1 MIFRRIRARV
11 EKENWFAVGID
22 FFIVVIG
29 VFLGIQ
35 IGNWNEARV
44 SSIQETEYLE
54 QLRNEIAANAE
65 MTRYQA
71 QYVDRIIEGGR
82 NGLKFFESGEPCKVD
97 CERLIIDLFHA
108 SQVWGLPFFQDKY
121 QETNRRGIPSHEP
134 LRLVVQDF
142 YSFISGWGTVN
153 ATPPV
158 YRERVRGYIPVDAM
172 TELWTGCHEIIGM
185 VEELLTFECEAA
197 LSEMELTRAL
207 SEMQSDREL
216 IHALRFWVG
225 QNEFAKLNYPT
236 VIKRSNASVD
246 AINQHLGQTR

>member
-1 MIFRRIRARV
+1 
-11 EKENWFAVGID
+11 
-22 FFIVVIG
+22 
-29 VFLGIQ
+29 
-35 IGNWNEARV
+35 
-44 SSIQETEYLE
+44 
-54 QLRNEIAANAE
+54 
-65 MTRYQA
+65 
-71 QYVDRIIEGGR
+71 
-82 NGLKFFESGEPCKVD
+82 
-97 CERLIIDLFHA
+97 
-108 SQVWGLPFFQDKY
+108 
-121 QETNRRGIPSHEP
+121 
-134 LRLVVQDF
+134 
-142 YSFISGWGTVN
+142 
-153 ATPPV
+153 
-158 YRERVRGYIPVDAM
+158 M